1 MLRRI
6 ALIVLALGMV
16 LSLSVTPVAAK
27 TETFHFSFKGQF
39 AEAIFSTFD
48 ETGCIETSVYVAGQ
62 EGKVKQAG
70 RPAVDSTVV
79 VNILQFNHCTG
90 EYLLDA
96 FGFETLAPGD
106 FVIDRK
112 INQATLATTVLV
124 GDFVSGA
131 SFPVDI
137 NVSWMGVGETSTT
150 KDHEKVN
157 EPGFKLNYRFIG
169 TFRLAEASGTVSGMG
184 TNFTPE
190 PAVFAQMGNVSSG
203 EVQISKDFSS

>member
-6 ALIVLALGMV
+6 ALIVLALGMA
-16 LSLSVTPVAAK
+16 LSLSVTPAAAK

-39 AEAIFSTFD
+39 AEAFFSTFD
-48 ETGCIETSVYVAGQ
+48 ETGCVETFVYVAGQ
-62 EGKVKQAG
+62 EGKVKQDG
-70 RPAVDSTVV
+70 KPAADSTVV

-96 FGFETLAPGD
+96 FGFDTLAPDD
-106 FVIDRK
+106 FVIDKK

-137 NVSWMGVGETSTT
+137 HVSWTGVGETSTV
-150 KDHEKVN
+150 KDREKVN
-157 EPGFKLNYRFIG
+157 EPGFKL
-169 TFRLAEASGTVSGMG
+169 TTVLWGPSDKQKQAGR
-184 TNFTPE
+184 
-190 PAVFAQMGNVSSG
+190 
-203 EVQISKDFSS
+203 